1 MDDPLLWSL
10 TDQERALRVIARWYD
25 LDFGSMTDDIEM
37 ILELAS
43 GRERVLEMGVGSG
56 RIAAALARSGH
67 DVTGVDSSEAML
79 ETGAQRM
86 RDSGVNVVRGDM
98 RCLDLDERFELA
110 FFGLSTFQHLLRRED
125 QLAALRGARAH
136 LAHEGCLVIDWTAPR
151 PDDLDPAPRP
161 LQVEWMR
168 ESEDGRWVTKQAMQ
182 ELAVV
187 RECGSALDRSSPIA
201 WITYQYDAVEE
212 SGSVH
217 RSLARFPLRVNL
229 SAGEMAGLLAQA
241 GLRPVEWFGSWDLDQ
256 PGEGDRLIVVAV
268 EAEAAV

>member
-1 MDDPLLWSL
+1 MDDPLLWSS

-25 LDFGSMTDDIEM
+25 LDFGSMTDDVEM

-43 GRERVLEMGVGSG
+43 GSERVLELGVGSG
-56 RIAAALARSGH
+56 RIAASLARAGH
-67 DVTGVDSSEAML
+67 QVTGVDSSEAML
-79 ETGAQRM
+79 ESGAQRL
-86 RDSGVNVVRGDM
+86 RESGVNVVRADI
-98 RCLDLDERFELA
+98 RCLKLDERFELV

-125 QLAALRGARAH
+125 QLAALGSARAH
-136 LAHEGCLVIDWTAPR
+136 LADEGRLVIDWTAPR
-151 PDDLDPAPRP
+151 PDDLDPAPRA

-168 ESEDGRWVTKQAMQ
+168 ASDDGRWVTKQAMQ
-182 ELAVV
+182 EFALV
-187 RECGSALDRSSPIA
+187 RDCGCALDRSSAVA
-201 WITYQYDAVEE
+201 WITYQYDAVGD

-229 SAGEMAGLLAQA
+229 SVGEMAGLLTQA

-268 EAEAAV
+268 EAEGAA